1 MATKQ
6 ESSVSLKLLID
17 EKTNRVVAAEAEKDF
32 VDMLFSFLTFPMGTI
47 IRVTS
52 REQVKIP
59 VTIGCMN
66 NLYRSIQNS
75 PVNWHTQLCKTM
87 VLNPRN
93 PCAFYC
99 NKLKMNIDDSGSE
112 MKYVCSRQGCWYFS
126 KYQNVS
132 CWCSSGGTTKEMKS
146 DYSWSSVMNC
156 RYVGAFLQR
165 GSIMFLISDDL
176 QIRPASPHFLA
187 QLLSGFGLSET
198 SRIREMPVEVSKEQ
212 VTRLLARS
220 LVSKSPLSDV
230 FLQGAKNTHAK
241 LERALSSSNGGFQAI
256 DYKSASVLYLKVKVN
271 KNTNK
276 ILYAEATDEFFDFLC
291 SLLTVSIGSVVR
303 ALQGNSGL
311 ECIDNLYTSVKDLDE
326 KWFGSGVK
334 AIILDPWIAQHHNC
348 KKQPLNF
355 QDRIE
360 DGYMIDPRNGNNNFA
375 EEPSLFIVTDDLEVN
390 PLSFAS
396 SFQVMREVKVP
407 FSDIEEQVI
416 TVGFKE
422 ALSLLKAALTSPS
435 SALNNGLSTFL
446 KKQKA

>member
-1 MATKQ
+1 M
-6 ESSVSLKLLID
+6 ID

-32 VDMLFSFLTFPMGTI
+32 VDILFSFLSFPMGTI

-52 REQVKIP
+52 CEQIKIP

-66 NLYRSIQNS
+66 NLYGSIQNS

-93 PCAFYC
+93 PCAWYC
-99 NKLKMNIDDSGSE
+99 NNLKINIDDSGSE
-112 MKYVCSRQGCWYFS
+112 MTVYMCSRQGCRYLS
-126 KYQNVS
+126 KYQNVM
-132 CWCSSGGTTKEMKS
+132 CRCSNGRTTEEIKS
-146 DYSWSSVMNC
+146 DNSGSSVMNF
-156 RYVGAFLQR
+156 RYEGAFLQN

-187 QLLSGFGLSET
+187 QLLSGLGLSET

-212 VTRLLARS
+212 VICLLTRS

-230 FLQGAKNTHAK
+230 FLPNQGATSIHSKPETTTSP
-241 LERALSSSNGGFQAI
+241 SSSI
-256 DYKSASVLYLKVKVN
+256 DVIGTDDSVLYLKVKVN

-291 SLLTVSIGSVVR
+291 SLLTVSIGSVIR
-303 ALQGNSGL
+303 ALQGNSELG
-311 ECIDNLYTSVKDLDE
+311 CIDNLYTSVEDLDE

-334 AIILDPWIAQHHNC
+334 DIILDPGFAQHHNC

-355 QDRIE
+355 LDRIE
-360 DGYMIDPRNGNNNFA
+360 SFCMIDPRNSNNFA
-375 EEPSLFIVTDDLEVN
+375 EEPSLFIVSDDLEVN

-396 SFQVMREVKVP
+396 SFQLLREVKVP

-435 SALNNGLSTFL
+435 SALTNGLSTFL
-446 KKQKA
+446 EK